1 MHCTRQ
7 KGEEGRK
14 GDSRGGL
21 SKKEAAAALKSLW
34 QPSSPSFFGVPK
46 NPLPR
51 LTLKQQRGRGVG
63 TLARKEGG
71 PRLSGTQQE
80 ATKQKRRTKRNQVT
94 AEADRAS
101 PGIFAGKKIRTAAMK
116 GARIERRE
124 TTMELITGLAGG
136 GGGAQRRKG
145 RKKSGLVA
153 HLPQTNFKV
162 ATRDPPK
169 KKRAHQDNC
178 ALTRST
184 EVRP

>member
-21 SKKEAAAALKSLW
+21 SKKEEEAALKSLW

-63 TLARKEGG
+63 TLARKEGD
-71 PRLSGTQQE
+71 PRLRGTQQE
-80 ATKQKRRTKRNQVT
+80 ATKQKRRTKWNQVT

-101 PGIFAGKKIRTAAMK
+101 PGIFAGKNIKTAAMK
-116 GARIERRE
+116 GARIERRRRQWNSLLDSPE
-124 TTMELITGLAGG
+124 E
-136 GGGAQRRKG
+136 GGGAETK
-145 RKKSGLVA
+145 RKKKIWPGL
-153 HLPQTNFKV
+153 P
-162 ATRDPPK
+162 
-169 KKRAHQDNC
+169 
-178 ALTRST
+178 ST
-184 EVRP
+184 